1 MVQTTLITD
10 TGHSTVTIRGTKA
23 HHWHPQLRY
32 AVTCMFTIIPL
43 VDVPWKN
50 LEERYAHQW
59 NPNISYP
66 DQHLPP
72 ASGPSPSHVGHSIP
86 LAHVRRLYLPI
97 LCTLCLTIPV
107 PQDIPNNGARDR
119 PPPMSHVVD
128 PLSRSVYESVPSG
141 MSAAE
146 SLKRLADR
154 YLHDPGSHVDALR
167 VGLGPSGGR
176 RLRVIIVLDIDI

>member
-1 MVQTTLITD
+1 M
-10 TGHSTVTIRGTKA
+10 TIRGTKVR
-23 HHWHPQLRY
+23 HWHPHLRY
-32 AVTCMFTIIPL
+32 AVTCMLTTIPL

-50 LEERYAHQW
+50 LEEQYAHQLS
-59 NPNISYP
+59 PNTSHP
-66 DQHLPP
+66 DQHLPLSP
-72 ASGPSPSHVGHSIP
+72 RPGPSHVGHNIP

-97 LCTLCLTIPV
+97 LRTLCLTFPA

-119 PPPMSHVVD
+119 PPPMPHVVD
-128 PLSRSVYESVPSG
+128 PLPRSVYESVP
-141 MSAAE
+141 SAAE

-154 YLHDPGSHVDALR
+154 YLHDPGSQVDALR